1 MLYLGV
7 SDTHDKQL
15 TILEALTRKFT
26 LHPDL
31 SLRRIA
37 EGLPFTYTGADLYA
51 LCSDAMLKAITR
63 QAQKVEQQVQQT
75 RERLGKD
82 ITTGW
87 WFDHE
92 ATPEDT
98 KVLVEEIDFLEA
110 GKELVGSV
118 RSESLV
124 WCCLVL
130 YEVLIFSLARRNLN
144 TMSVS
149 VDNSN

>member
-1 MLYLGV
+1 MRCLHLSIMQYRLIGNRFDKMLYLGV

-63 QAQKVEQQVQQT
+63 QAQNVEQKVQQT

-118 RSESLV
+118 RSESPV
-124 WCCLVL
+124 
-130 YEVLIFSLARRNLN
+130 
-144 TMSVS
+144 
-149 VDNSN
+149 